1 MKAFV
6 DWVLAQRQRLII
18 VAVVAAPLLPI
29 FTAGLLALETAR
41 RGTVQGLVSGAI
53 GVGALLA
60 LGAAVRGDLAMFAA
74 MGIVSFGAG
83 VVVGELIRR
92 AGNLTFAFQAAV
104 LLCFLAVLAVLLL
117 GPGTDVLF
125 APAIREL
132 VAFLRAS
139 GATEEEVATFVDG
152 AGSALLAPAVFLV
165 LICPLMLG
173 YWWLVLASGQRRF
186 GAEFRALALGRM
198 LGAGATVA
206 VAAGL
211 VFDTEV
217 VQNFRFLALFSFLFQ
232 GLAVFHAWAHA
243 KRWHV
248 GIVAAVYVLLLTPL
262 TVVVSLVGLVDN
274 WFNLRA
280 PLRSQAQ
287 RE

>member
-1 MKAFV
+1 VKAFV

-18 VAVVAAPLLPI
+18 VAVVAAPLLP
-29 FTAGLLALETAR
+29 FVTAGLLALETAK
-41 RGTVQGLVSGAI
+41 RGMVQGLVSAAI
-53 GVGALLA
+53 GVGALLVLA
-60 LGAAVRGDLAMFAA
+60 AAVRGDLTMFAT
-74 MGIVSFGAG
+74 MGVVSFGAG
-83 VVVGELIRR
+83 VVVGELMRR
-92 AGNLTFAFQAAV
+92 AGNFAFAFQAVV
-104 LLCFLAVLAVLLL
+104 LVCFLTVLAVLLL

-132 VAFLRAS
+132 VAFLRAT
-139 GATEEEVATFVDG
+139 GATEQEVATFVGG
-152 AGSALLAPAVFLV
+152 AGSALLAPAVFLALV
-165 LICPLMLG
+165 CPLLLG

-186 GAEFRALALGRM
+186 GAEFRSLALGRM
-198 LGAGATVA
+198 LGAGATLAVA
-206 VAAGL
+206 VGL
-211 VFDTEV
+211 VFDNEL

-232 GLAVFHAWAHA
+232 GLAVIHAWAHA

-280 PLRSQAQ
+280 PLRAQ
-287 RE
+287 T